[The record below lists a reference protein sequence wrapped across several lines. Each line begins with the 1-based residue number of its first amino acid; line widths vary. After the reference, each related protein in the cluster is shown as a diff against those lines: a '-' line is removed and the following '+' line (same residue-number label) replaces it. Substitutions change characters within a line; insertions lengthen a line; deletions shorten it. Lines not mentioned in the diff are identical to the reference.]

1 MIGCSKH
8 PITPI
13 DAKTVKVLIWPICP
27 IKSGVTQQPNKKPKK
42 CADPSNPI
50 SVPEKDAFIP
60 AKASKGAIA
69 PLPSWR
75 KIVETISA
83 EKDNKS
89 PN

>member
-1 MIGCSKH
+1 MIGCSKD

-27 IKSGVTQQPNKKPKK
+27 IKIGVIQQPNKKPKK
-42 CADPSNPI
+42 CADPSKPI

-69 PLPSWR
+69 PLPS
-75 KIVETISA
+75 
-83 EKDNKS
+83 
-89 PN
+89 